1 MIFLFSTRL
10 YLHVAIF
17 SLIQNKKCILLIL
30 CVLSLELLSFGTVK
44 AIALIFLAKAEHNLL
59 RLISETILF
68 LGGLGMGET
77 HKPIVRIE
85 LVYRTI
91 GAMLGLPPYQPEDN
105 RK

>member
-30 CVLSLELLSFGTVK
+30 CVLSLLLSFGTVK

-59 RLISETILF
+59 RLISKTILF

-77 HKPIVRIE
+77 HKPSVRIE
-85 LVYRTI
+85 LVYTTI
-91 GAMLGLPPYQPEDN
+91 GAMLGLPPHQPEDN